1 MELDDIVNEIIHV
14 QDNGLKMN
22 SLKERF
28 PDIDLRTAYQIQ
40 SRIHDRRLEEG
51 WAPVGR
57 KLGFTNEN
65 IWGTYGVESPIWA
78 HIYDH
83 TVSFTEGR
91 VSVFDLSK
99 TLEPRIEPEIVIA
112 LKSPLEHED
121 SSDAIVNKVEW
132 WALGFEIVH
141 SRLANWKFTA
151 EDVVAD
157 MGLHTALI
165 IGEKLPIPAI
175 RDHLRTSFEE
185 IEIELLRGSQVKA
198 RGVGANALG
207 GAHRATRFL
216 LENLGSD
223 SRGLFP
229 TEDEIICTG
238 TVTDAFRV
246 QTGET
251 WSVRLCGENV
261 ANLELRFE

>member
-51 WAPVGR
+51 GAPVGR

-78 HIYDH
+78 HIYDP

-91 VSVFDLSK
+91 GGVFDLSK

-112 LKSPLEHED
+112 LKSQLKPED
-121 SSDAIVNKVEW
+121 SSDAIVNKIEL

-185 IEIELLRGSQVKA
+185 IEIELLCGDQVKA
-198 RGVGANALG
+198 QGVGANALG
-207 GAHRATRFL
+207 GAHKATRFL
-216 LENLGSD
+216 LEHLGSD
-223 SRGLFP
+223 NRRHFP
-229 TEDEIICTG
+229 AKGEIICTG
-238 TVTDAFRV
+238 TVTDAFPV
-246 QTGET
+246 EAGET
-251 WSVRLCGENV
+251 WSARVCGEN
-261 ANLELRFE
+261 AAKLELRFE